1 MYKFL
6 FFLSVFLLSTACMK
20 GKKVDLIVHNAR
32 IHVMDDMNTIDQAM
46 AIKDGKIVE
55 VGPERQILNKYRA
68 DEEVDCKGK
77 DVYPGFTDAHGHLFS
92 YAKQKLGI
100 NLTGVKSWGTLLVL
114 VEKHQ
119 ESRNAKFVIGSGWD
133 QSLWT
138 SDVMPTNTDL
148 NQLFPNIPVALYRV
162 DGHAVL
168 VNDFL
173 LKKAGINQTTKVQ
186 GGQILLENGVC
197 TGLLVDKA
205 MDLVKSHLP
214 DYKEVDYQKTILEI
228 QEELFQYGITGVHEA
243 GITQRERVI
252 LERMVRANQLKLNV
266 YAMLL
271 ANEENFLFAQK
282 KGVYEYKN
290 LSIRSFKM
298 FADGALGS
306 RGALLK
312 QSYADHAEDHGLL
325 LTPTDEIAEWV
336 RKAIKVGY
344 QLNTHAIGDSA
355 NSLVLKA
362 YKAAYDAN
370 KDHRWRIEHAQV
382 VDPLDF
388 HYFGDYAIFPSV
400 QPTHATTDQ
409 RWALQR
415 LGQGRMKGAYSYF
428 SLYEQFGMIALGT
441 DFPVE
446 GTNPFMTL
454 RAAVLR
460 QNAEGYPEAG
470 FRKEDALPLDIALKG
485 MTLWPQYASF
495 SEQRRGSLKKGMEAT
510 FMILL
515 KPLMESNIAIDN
527 YAIKTIVK
535 GKLVYDSESLD

>member
-1 MYKFL
+1 
-6 FFLSVFLLSTACMK
+6 MK

-228 QEELFQYGITGVHEA
+228 QEELFQY
-243 GITQRERVI
+243 
-252 LERMVRANQLKLNV
+252 
-266 YAMLL
+266 
-271 ANEENFLFAQK
+271 
-282 KGVYEYKN
+282 
-290 LSIRSFKM
+290 
-298 FADGALGS
+298 
-306 RGALLK
+306 
-312 QSYADHAEDHGLL
+312 
-325 LTPTDEIAEWV
+325 
-336 RKAIKVGY
+336 
-344 QLNTHAIGDSA
+344 
-355 NSLVLKA
+355 
-362 YKAAYDAN
+362 
-370 KDHRWRIEHAQV
+370 
-382 VDPLDF
+382 
-388 HYFGDYAIFPSV
+388 PS
-400 QPTHATTDQ
+400 Q
-409 RWALQR
+409 
-415 LGQGRMKGAYSYF
+415 
-428 SLYEQFGMIALGT
+428 
-441 DFPVE
+441 
-446 GTNPFMTL
+446 
-454 RAAVLR
+454 
-460 QNAEGYPEAG
+460 
-470 FRKEDALPLDIALKG
+470 
-485 MTLWPQYASF
+485 
-495 SEQRRGSLKKGMEAT
+495 
-510 FMILL
+510 
-515 KPLMESNIAIDN
+515 
-527 YAIKTIVK
+527 
-535 GKLVYDSESLD
+535 